1 MKKISLSFVLS
12 AFAAIAIAQQP
23 VKLSLNEAIDYA
35 VKNQPAF
42 QNYRVDQQ
50 IASAKGLEATSKYLP
65 KLNGTFDLRDNLKL
79 GQIVLKFP
87 NPITGLDEQR
97 TIQQGTKYSSTAGVD
112 LTQPIVD
119 IAAISDMK
127 YVKQQQQLSN
137 VQLQQAMVDL
147 KMSVSRTYYLALLN
161 TERVKKAQKSVERNQ
176 KAYEDTKVRYDNQNA
191 LKSDMNRAYLN
202 LSNAKYQLKVAQDS
216 VKTAALSL
224 AQVIGLPLDSKLE
237 LADALPVD
245 IKTETLPEYPDYK
258 FAEANRVELKAEGM
272 QQQLNTLQLKKINYG
287 YIPTLAGY
295 GYIGGQGLDND
306 NVFRKDGWFWNSY
319 IGLKLTLPIF
329 DGLQKVSLANQQKL
343 LITKNENNLRT
354 LRNTV
359 NYQLQSSLVNY
370 ANAASSLQLIK
381 DNVALAEDVVKDVT
395 VRYANAVATYQDV
408 LDAENTLKETEFNY
422 LQSLYAFLLAELDWK
437 KANGKL

>member
-1 MKKISLSFVLS
+1 MKKISLSFLLL
-12 AFAAIAIAQQP
+12 AFAMVALAQQP
-23 VKLSLNEAIDYA
+23 VKLSLSEAIDYA
-35 VKNQPAF
+35 VQNQPAF
-42 QNYRVDQQ
+42 QNYKVDQQ

-79 GQIVLKFP
+79 GQVVLKFP
-87 NPITGLDEQR
+87 NPITGQDEQR
-97 TIQQGTKYSSTAGVD
+97 TIQQGTKYSATAGVD
-112 LTQPIVD
+112 LTQPILD
-119 IAAISDMK
+119 MAAISDMK

-137 VQLQQAMVDL
+137 VQLQQALIDL
-147 KMSVSRTYYLALLN
+147 KMTVSRTYYLALLN
-161 TERVKKAQKSVERNQ
+161 TERVKKAEKSVERNQ
-176 KAYEDTKVRYDNQNA
+176 KAYDDTKVRYDNQNA

-202 LSNAKYQLKVAQDS
+202 LSNSKYQLKIAQDS
-216 VKTAALSL
+216 VKTSWLNL
-224 AQVIGLPLDSKLE
+224 AQVIGLPLDSKVE
-237 LADALPVD
+237 LTDMLPTDV
-245 IKTETLPEYPDYK
+245 KTESLPEYPDFK

-287 YIPTLAGY
+287 YVPSLAGY

-306 NVFRKDGWFWNSY
+306 NIFRKDKWFWSSY
-319 IGLKLTLPIF
+319 IGLKLTVPIF

-343 LITKNENNLRT
+343 LISKNENNLRT
-354 LRNTV
+354 IRNTV
-359 NYQLQSSLVNY
+359 NYQLQSTLVNY

-381 DNVALAEDVVKDVT
+381 DNVTLAEEVVKDVN

-422 LQSLYAFLLAELDWK
+422 LQSLYVFLLAELDWK